1 MLTLYLLTNHGHVL
15 FVLFIRLTQYHHFR
29 SVYIYMLCSHLEVW
43 GDGGGSEMKWLPS
56 SRPLLESNLPL
67 DISNEPVGLFT
78 AMSVVTGPGF
88 ICCFFGGAF
97 HGFIWQDILET
108 DDRKWDKRE
117 GMTCSLDSLPTEVQV
132 NPKPRYSSAKWGLS
146 LTLTKCFLCI
156 TRSEPLVFQH
166 ESENKL
172 SCRNVF
178 QIWTIQ
184 MFIRS
189 LQKRTTPTASLAIG
203 FV

>member
-1 MLTLYLLTNHGHVL
+1 MLTLYLTNHGHVL

-43 GDGGGSEMKWLPS
+43 GDGGGSEMKWLQS

-78 AMSVVTGPGF
+78 AMSVVTGRGVLFVVFLGGISWLYLTGYLRDRWQEMGQERGDDMQPGRSTNWGTSEPQTQV
-88 ICCFFGGAF
+88 FFGKV
-97 HGFIWQDILET
+97 
-108 DDRKWDKRE
+108 R
-117 GMTCSLDSLPTEVQV
+117 SLP
-132 NPKPRYSSAKWGLS
+132 NPYK
-146 LTLTKCFLCI
+146 
-156 TRSEPLVFQH
+156 VFFVPNQIWASKKH
-166 ESENKL
+166 KL
-172 SCRNVF
+172 LYRNVF

-203 FV
+203 YV

>member
-1 MLTLYLLTNHGHVL
+1 MFSSGGVRRWRWQRDEMAAKQPTAARIQSTAGYFQWASGTFYSHVCGDRPRFYLL
-15 FVLFIRLTQYHHFR
+15 
-29 SVYIYMLCSHLEVW
+29 
-43 GDGGGSEMKWLPS
+43 
-56 SRPLLESNLPL
+56 
-67 DISNEPVGLFT
+67 
-78 AMSVVTGPGF
+78 
-88 ICCFFGGAF
+88 FFGGVF
-97 HGFIWQDILET
+97 HSFIWQDILET

-117 GMTCSLDSLPTEVQV
+117 GMTCSLDALPTEVQV
-132 NPKPRYSSAKWGLS
+132 NPKHRYSSAKWGLS
-146 LTLTKCFLCI
+146 LTLTKCFLCL

-166 ESENKL
+166 ESEKKL